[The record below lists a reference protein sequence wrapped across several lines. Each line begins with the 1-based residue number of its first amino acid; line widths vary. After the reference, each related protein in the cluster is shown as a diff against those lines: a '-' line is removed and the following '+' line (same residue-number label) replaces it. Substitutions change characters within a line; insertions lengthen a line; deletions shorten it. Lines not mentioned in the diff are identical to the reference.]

1 MQSFH
6 ITLFTAGVLG
16 LIFLGIS
23 VHVVRQRVATKVVL
37 GDGDAKPGTEG
48 LRVAIRMHANFAE
61 YVPLILIL
69 LGGIEY
75 AGAPHDLVLG
85 LAVALVAA
93 RLAHAFGLPRP
104 TPNLLRAGGVIL
116 TWIVLVTASITALA
130 LAL

>member
-1 MQSFH
+1 MQNFH
-6 ITLFTAGVLG
+6 ITLLTAGVLG

-23 VHVVRQRVATKVVL
+23 IHVVRQRMATKVVI
-37 GDGDAKPGTEG
+37 GDGDARPGTEG
-48 LRVAIRMHANFAE
+48 LRAAIRMHANFAE

-75 AGAPHDLVLG
+75 AGAPHALVVG

-93 RLAHAFGLPRP
+93 RLSHAFGLPRP
-104 TPNLLRAGGVIL
+104 APNLLRAGGAML
-116 TWIVLVTASITALA
+116 TWIVLLTASITALA